1 MKKNPWVAFGTHT
14 TTITDSDNA
23 STLPMTLEYNSS
35 SAKLFIESV
44 VELDPDIP
52 DTDFTSLLAYL
63 YSTASNIPD
72 IPPDTYFVSPNSS
85 HPLIL
90 GQANTTSLCPP
101 CYVNIPFPAVFSNNV
116 ASPPPKRKGVQTKK
130 KYKPV
135 AMKTK
140 PVTGHVSEDFQ
151 IKRQIIGDP
160 LATMPPLAPNPPPFL
175 ATT

>member
-23 STLPMTLEYNSS
+23 STLAMTLEYDSS
-35 SAKLFIESV
+35 SAKLFIESLA
-44 VELDPDIP
+44 ELDSDIL
-52 DTDFTSLLAYL
+52 DTDFTSSLAYL

-72 IPPDTYFVSPNSS
+72 IPSDAYFVSPNSS

-90 GQANTTSLCPP
+90 GQANTTSSRPP
-101 CYVNIPFPAVFSNNV
+101 CYVNILFPAVFSNNV

-140 PVTGHVSEDFQ
+140 PVAGHVSEDF
-151 IKRQIIGDP
+151 
-160 LATMPPLAPNPPPFL
+160 
-175 ATT
+175 